1 MGQLVITGCNS
12 TVIFKLIKEIFNQM
26 TFTIN
31 VIITNPFML
40 DIFSGW
46 YVIRSLLSFNVLL
59 NFCSPVGFIGKYR
72 EISVIGKLLGYH
84 EPDRQLVGIRWDSR
98 GRQQPHES

>member
-31 VIITNPFML
+31 VIIKSPFML

-46 YVIRSLLSFNVLL
+46 YGIRTLLRSNVLPNL
-59 NFCSPVGFIGKYR
+59 CGPVGFIGNN
-72 EISVIGKLLGYH
+72 I
-84 EPDRQLVGIRWDSR
+84 
-98 GRQQPHES
+98 

>member
-12 TVIFKLIKEIFNQM
+12 TVIFKLIREIFNQV

-31 VIITNPFML
+31 VIITSPFVL

-46 YVIRSLLSFNVLL
+46 YGIRSLFSFNVLL
-59 NFCSPVGFIGKYR
+59 NICSPVGFIGNN
-72 EISVIGKLLGYH
+72 I
-84 EPDRQLVGIRWDSR
+84 
-98 GRQQPHES
+98 